1 MSLVRATAS
10 AGQNLILMNDWRPS
24 YHIARIM
31 AGHEAL
37 EDAPEA
43 IQSAAR
49 KPIHDAAVEVMN
61 AGGLEARR
69 AMLQRIPTKIR
80 PHVKARVMELWKG

>member
-1 MSLVRATAS
+1 MS
-10 AGQNLILMNDWRPS
+10 DWRPS

-49 KPIHDAAVEVMN
+49 KPIHDAALEV
-61 AGGLEARR
+61 LKLRTKEARR
-69 AMLQRIPTKIR
+69 EALKAYPAKIR
-80 PHVKARVMELWKG
+80 PHVEARVVELWKG

>member
-1 MSLVRATAS
+1 
-10 AGQNLILMNDWRPS
+10 MNDWRPS

-37 EDAPEA
+37 EDAPDA

-49 KPIHDAAVEVMN
+49 LPIFQAAQAVLALKDKALCRKALDAYPE
-61 AGGLEARR
+61 R
-69 AMLQRIPTKIR
+69 IR
-80 PHVKARVMELWKG
+80 PHIERQAFRLRKG